1 MRPIYW
7 LAMIAAALG
16 WASGGIATRAA
27 FDQGVGEWT
36 IIGVRIVLAA
46 LMVMVVLIVQRT
58 PLPSRTVLGYGLVQ
72 AVFNMTIPYVLFTF
86 AYGEASA
93 GFVGLIAA
101 LIPLATAVFANF
113 MLPDE
118 PLTKTKLVALF
129 IAFTGVA
136 FLLLS
141 GDSGLSEGGR
151 PLVAGVLGLVS
162 VVSIGFANSFG
173 KRHAGEYEPIMIT
186 GLQFAIAAI
195 WLVAA
200 MLVIDGM
207 PTDVSAAGWW
217 LMVEM
222 AVFAT
227 FMPFLLS
234 YWLLTKVTATD
245 VSLIGYM
252 VPFMVLFG
260 GLVILD
266 EQLQPGIVIGGI
278 LVVIGLYLSDRASR
292 RAKEEPA
299 QEVTETWPVA

>member
-1 MRPIYW
+1 M
-7 LAMIAAALG
+7 
-16 WASGGIATRAA
+16 AA

-86 AYGEASA
+86 AYAEASA

-118 PLTKTKLVALF
+118 PLTATKVVALF
-129 IAFTGVA
+129 IAFSGVA

-162 VVSIGFANSFG
+162 VVSIGFANAFG
-173 KRHAGEYEPIMIT
+173 KRHAGEYEPVMIT

-195 WLVAA
+195 WLVVA
-200 MLVIDGM
+200 MLVTEGL

-217 LMVEM
+217 LMIEM

-234 YWLLTKVTATD
+234 YWLLTKVSATN

-252 VPFMVLFG
+252 VPFMVLSG
-260 GLVILD
+260 GLLLLD
-266 EQLQPGIVIGGI
+266 EELQPGIIIGGV
-278 LVVIGLYLSDRASR
+278 LVLIGLYLSDRAAR
-292 RAKEEPA
+292 RAHEEVAP
-299 QEVTETWPVA
+299 EVAETWPVA